1 MGGSAQSLRGFGCRV
16 IITEVDPIN
25 ALQAAMEG
33 YVVTTVEDCVE
44 RCNIFVTTTGC
55 KDILTGKHFMM
66 MKNDAIVCNIGH
78 FDCEIQVKWLE
89 ENCKQ
94 KTNIKPQVDRY
105 TLSNGKNLI
114 LLAEGRCQPWL
125 RHGPPQLCHVRLL
138 LQPSARSDRA
148 VVQPRQV
155 HRGRAHAF
163 QEA

>member
-1 MGGSAQSLRGFGCRV
+1 MG
-16 IITEVDPIN
+16 
-25 ALQAAMEG
+25 
-33 YVVTTVEDCVE
+33 
-44 RCNIFVTTTGC
+44 
-55 KDILTGKHFMM
+55 
-66 MKNDAIVCNIGH
+66 VCNIGH

-114 LLAEGRCQPWL
+114 LLAEGR
-125 RHGPPQLCHVRLL
+125 HVSLL

-155 HRGRAHAF
+155 HCCRAHAF
-163 QEA
+163 QEAWRGGSQVPPARPGHQADHPLHRAVGLPWLACGWSLQARPLPLLGLVRWNLGICNLRSPGKLSG